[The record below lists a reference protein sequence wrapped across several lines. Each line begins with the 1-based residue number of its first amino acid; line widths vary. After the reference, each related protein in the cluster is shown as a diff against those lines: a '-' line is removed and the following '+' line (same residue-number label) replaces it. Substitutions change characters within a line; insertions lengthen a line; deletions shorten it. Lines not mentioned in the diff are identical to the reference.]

1 MVRIHSG
8 VPIISRVCKMLSCK
22 PFLFFPLGLTTLKA
36 VMNRLIIFI
45 FIFLLVS
52 SIALIGMKYI
62 LWAMFRWGGFGA
74 ILLALF
80 FFLIYVGIFFAVTR
94 KWKYYED
101 YISINSLKLIWILGV
116 VELGL
121 LGILYHQVPQFFPSF
136 IADLFFA

>member
-1 MVRIHSG
+1 M
-8 VPIISRVCKMLSCK
+8 K
-22 PFLFFPLGLTTLKA
+22 
-36 VMNRLIIFI
+36 RLAIFI

-74 ILLALF
+74 ILLTVF

-94 KWKYYED
+94 KWKYYESC
-101 YISINSLKLIWILGV
+101 ISVYSLKWIWIMGV
-116 VELGL
+116 VELGI

-136 IADLFFA
+136 IAVFFFS